1 MGAAVKY
8 RTRQFWH
15 WLFGINACYLIML
28 GVYQNSIWMFTLGIL
43 SLALELA
50 IPPRRP
56 PPSDKE
62 HP

>member
-1 MGAAVKY
+1 MKY
-8 RTRQFWH
+8 PTRVFWH
-15 WLFGINACYLIML
+15 WVFGVNACLLIIQGISRNTL
-28 GVYQNSIWMFTLGIL
+28 WMFTLGIL